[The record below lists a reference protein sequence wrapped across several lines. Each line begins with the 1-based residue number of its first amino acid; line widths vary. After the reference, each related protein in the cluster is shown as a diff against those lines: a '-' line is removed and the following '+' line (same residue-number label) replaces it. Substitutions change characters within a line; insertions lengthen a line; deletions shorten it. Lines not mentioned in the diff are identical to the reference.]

1 MTPNADPARAPLLF
15 VMNAASG
22 RNDAASTRAAIEEI
36 LAREARAYRINLI
49 EHPAQIDEV
58 ARQAVEEA
66 KACGGIV
73 VAVGGDGTISAV
85 ANAVLGSGCPL
96 GVLPQGTFNYFGRT
110 HGISENIEDALN
122 ALLNAQPQPVQA
134 GLLNGRLF
142 LVNASVGL
150 YPKLLE
156 DREAF
161 KQQYGRSRLVALWS
175 GLVTLF
181 HNHRQLRI
189 TLEQQGQERK
199 LRTPTL
205 FIGNN
210 PLQME
215 QIGIP
220 LAEDIKE
227 GQLAAIAVKPV
238 GVLAMLWLVI
248 RGALGKLGNAENVIS
263 FGFKRLVVK
272 PSSLYRTRRVKAAID
287 GETIW
292 VNAPLEFKVSPV
304 SLMLMKLRSPLPPDA
319 ATEKNTP

>member
-1 MTPNADPARAPLLF
+1 MASNIDLARSPLLF
-15 VMNAASG
+15 VMNSG
-22 RNDAASTRAAIEEI
+22 SGHNDAMAIRTAIEDT
-36 LAREARAYRINLI
+36 LKREGRDFRINFI
-49 EHPAQIDEV
+49 EDARRIDEV
-58 ARQAVEEA
+58 ARKTVEEA

-73 VAVGGDGTISAV
+73 VAVGGDGTISTV
-85 ANAVLGSGCPL
+85 ANAVLGSGCPF
-96 GVLPQGTFNYFGRT
+96 GALPQGTFNYFGRT
-110 HGISENIEDALN
+110 HGISENIEESLQ
-122 ALLNAQPQPVQA
+122 ALLNSQPQPVQA

-175 GLVTLF
+175 GLVTLSQ
-181 HNHRQLRI
+181 HHRHLRI
-189 TLEQQGQERK
+189 TLEQQGVTRK

-220 LAEDIKE
+220 LAEEIKD
-227 GQLAAIAVKPV
+227 GHLAAITVKPV
-238 GVLAMLWLVI
+238 GILAMLWLVV
-248 RGALGKLGNAENVIS
+248 RGAVGKLGNAENVIS

-272 PSSLYRTRRVKAAID
+272 PSLLYGSRRIKAAID

-304 SLMLMKLRSPLPPDA
+304 PLLLMKSVPSSVSQGVM
-319 ATEKNTP
+319 EKEA